1 MLLLEEV
8 VVARHREINISP
20 RRDGEA
26 FWLDAFLEYGRW
38 EAERGVMCLW
48 FL

>member
-8 VVARHREINISP
+8 VVACHREINVSA

-26 FWLDAFLEYGRW
+26 FWLDAFLEYGRR
-38 EAERGVMCLW
+38 EAERGVMGLW
-48 FL
+48 F